1 MGVLMIIQFIAIGA
15 LLWYIKA
22 ADDRAF
28 VLKETKITMSETF
41 LRTVAMGL
49 AHRFRSPE
57 RTEESNERTDERE
70 GSALFLEHTKTDFIN
85 FATQIIQHMDGG
97 TVYVTNKAEHDRT
110 HFEIDRADGMYVGMA
125 IVSETDL
132 HYEPVALLHSH
143 LIQQQAQGGYIIT
156 TSDFTDHAKRYSKA
170 LEIELINGRTLAA
183 YWIQMMEEK
192 RYEAPGES
200 PSTRSG

>member
-1 MGVLMIIQFIAIGA
+1 MGILMIIQFIAIGA

-28 VLKETKITMSETF
+28 ALKETKIDMSETF

-49 AHRFRSPE
+49 AHRFHFPE
-57 RTEESNERTDERE
+57 QTEEETEHESST
-70 GSALFLEHTKTDFIN
+70 LFLEHTKSDFID
-85 FATQIIQHMDGG
+85 FATQIIRHIDGG
-97 TVYVTNKAEHDRT
+97 TVYLTNKAQHDRT
-110 HFEIDRADGMYVGMA
+110 HFEIERADGMYVGMA
-125 IVSETDL
+125 IVSETDI

-156 TSDFTDHAKRYSKA
+156 TSDFTDHAKRYTSA
-170 LEIELINGRTLAA
+170 LEIELINGRQLAA
-183 YWIQMMEEK
+183 YWIQTMEEK
-192 RYEAPGES
+192 RYEEPGES